1 MMEKSLEL
9 SGVLQKWSPA
19 LFKGW
24 QTRRVH
30 LKNRKIKWFKEDQG
44 FDDQANN
51 SDARGVINFDFFE
64 ANVVKSKKSK
74 KCFEITIGQTNSR
87 VFTFKCED
95 EK

>member
-1 MMEKSLEL
+1 M
-9 SGVLQKWSPA
+9 QKLSPA

-44 FDDQANN
+44 FDEQG

-64 ANVVKSKKSK
+64 AKVVKSKKSK
-74 KCFEITIGQTNSR
+74 CFEITIGKTNSR

-95 EK
+95 